1 MLLSL
6 LYLAGTLSCY
16 TAASIPRPKNVTVGL
31 GYISLPV
38 IAVNNTGGSIHKRQ
52 NDVDIFNTD
61 LGTVYLVHLALGTP
75 PQPVYLLLDTGS
87 SETWVDP
94 DCTKVSSAH
103 QKAECNGFP
112 KYDPYS
118 SSTAYD
124 VGYRFDLAYGK
135 GTASGEYLLDTFY
148 VVQWADTTTSAFAGI
163 IATGFGYE
171 IAGYYGLVDEM
182 YVQGIINSRA
192 FSSILF
198 GGIDTKKFTGSL
210 EKRPIIAPSRSP
222 DGELRYWIYMTSV
235 GITKPGATT
244 SKRYTVAPPAYQQP
258 VFLDSGGTL
267 SALPSNLV
275 AAMLSDFTGVV
286 DIGSGLYLV
295 DCIQTTQSGTL
306 DFGFGNTI
314 IKVPY
319 NEWIW
324 ESCYSESIAHLWTR
338 ILTIPIAVF
347 DQDNGNLLLA
357 QYQDCGSNIIPIGSG
372 VNAVPSVTGACR
384 PTRTAAS
391 ITSKSSTRPSKSPST
406 GSPKVTVSSSKAAS
420 SSVKSSSSKKPSSLS
435 SSKGP
440 SSTKPRSTQPAKST
454 ASSASKKSSLSP
466 SKSGPGS
473 KLSTASTTAKPTTL
487 SSSKSS
493 SASKKRTSTQKP

>member
-1 MLLSL
+1 
-6 LYLAGTLSCY
+6 
-16 TAASIPRPKNVTVGL
+16 
-31 GYISLPV
+31 
-38 IAVNNTGGSIHKRQ
+38 
-52 NDVDIFNTD
+52 
-61 LGTVYLVHLALGTP
+61 
-75 PQPVYLLLDTGS
+75 
-87 SETWVDP
+87 
-94 DCTKVSSAH
+94 
-103 QKAECNGFP
+103 
-112 KYDPYS
+112 
-118 SSTAYD
+118 
-124 VGYRFDLAYGK
+124 
-135 GTASGEYLLDTFY
+135 
-148 VVQWADTTTSAFAGI
+148 
-163 IATGFGYE
+163 
-171 IAGYYGLVDEM
+171 M

-192 FSSILF
+192 FSLDLGSIDSPAGSILF

-324 ESCYSESIAHLWTR
+324 EPTPGECYFGARAGDPAVTSSWILGDTFLRSCYT
-338 ILTIPIAVF
+338 VF

-406 GSPKVTVSSSKAAS
+406 SSSKVTVSSSKAAS

-473 KLSTASTTAKPTTL
+473 KLSTASTSAKPTTL